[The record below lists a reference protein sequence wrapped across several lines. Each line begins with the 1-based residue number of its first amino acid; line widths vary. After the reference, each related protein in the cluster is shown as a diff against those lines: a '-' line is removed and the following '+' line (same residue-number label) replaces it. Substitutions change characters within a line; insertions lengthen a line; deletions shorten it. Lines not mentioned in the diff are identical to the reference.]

1 MNCIGCDNS
10 GYRKLCY
17 YDNEHNTCTPNN
29 MGKSSFKC
37 VGMGYGASS
46 GDKQCVQTN
55 LPPGDDRYSTMSEC
69 QSSCSGTGHP
79 GPPLGQ
85 TSYQCVGTGYGG
97 SGKQCVRTNLPP
109 GDDRYSTMSECQSS
123 CSGTGPPLGQTSYQC
138 VGTGYGGSGKQ
149 CVRTNLPPGNGRFT
163 NMSECQSSCS
173 GTGPPGPKSFLSRF
187 DGIN

>member
-1 MNCIGCDNS
+1 
-10 GYRKLCY
+10 
-17 YDNEHNTCTPNN
+17 
-29 MGKSSFKC
+29 
-37 VGMGYGASS
+37 
-46 GDKQCVQTN
+46 
-55 LPPGDDRYSTMSEC
+55 
-69 QSSCSGTGHP
+69 
-79 GPPLGQ
+79 
-85 TSYQCVGTGYGG
+85 
-97 SGKQCVRTNLPP
+97 
-109 GDDRYSTMSECQSS
+109 MSECQSS